1 MNIVQHAWEKF
12 QGVCTLIAD
21 VLEKKVDYLTFLEQL
36 KKALDGLGCQIIREV
51 LEAADT
57 YLREHREERPGWQVE
72 RKDDPKTILTPFGQV
87 TYRRTYY
94 RHKETGSCAYLVDSL
109 AGYGPHQKVDVL
121 VKAEAVERATEL
133 SYCKSGE
140 ISPAV
145 VVSAETVMKELRE
158 FTPRDASPP
167 PKVKRKCRYLF
178 VEADED
184 HVSGQDKKNHLP
196 RLVYVHEGKERVGSK
211 RKRLRN
217 PRYFAGIYKDVEELW
232 YAVLDY
238 LDTHYEGVEVI
249 FVCGDGDWWIRK
261 GVEILPGSVFV
272 LDLFHL
278 DKYLV
283 AALGKGSE
291 DYRRIWAALRQK
303 DQLGAESILKEAAQ
317 KALTPGQ
324 KKAIRDCRRYIR
336 RNWDGIIAYRLYP
349 EAELGVSAEGHVSHI
364 LSSRLSSRPMAWS
377 EKGVDQMARLR
388 ATKANGVSVRQ
399 LYVEQYRQG
408 LPPLPINPEVLAGEW
423 QKLKKVS
430 GEVLDNLPALRGPV
444 SQLTKALKM
453 ISHNIS
459 FLW

>member
-1 MNIVQHAWEKF
+1 MNIVKQAWEKF

-21 VLEKKVDYLTFLEQL
+21 VLEKKVDYLTFVEHL
-36 KKALDGLGCQIIREV
+36 KKTLDDLGGQIIREV
-51 LEAADT
+51 LEATDT
-57 YLREHREERPGWQVE
+57 YLREHKEERPGWQVE
-72 RKDDPKTILTPFGQV
+72 RKNDPKTILTPFGQV

-94 RHKETGSCAYLVDSL
+94 RHKETGSCAYLVDNL

-145 VVSAETVMKELRE
+145 VVSAETVLKELRE
-158 FTPRDASPP
+158 FTPQDTSLP
-167 PKVKRKCRYLF
+167 PKVKRKRRYLF

-196 RLVYVHEGKERVGSK
+196 RLVYVHEGKERVGPK
-211 RKRLRN
+211 RKKLKN

-238 LDTHYEGVEVI
+238 LDTHYEGVEII
-249 FVCGDGDWWIRK
+249 FVCGDGDRWIRK

-283 AALGKGSE
+283 AALGKSE
-291 DYRRIWAALRQK
+291 DYRRIWVALRQK
-303 DQLGAESILKEAAQ
+303 DQLGVENILKKAAQ
-317 KALTPGQ
+317 KALSPGQ

-388 ATKANGVSVRQ
+388 AAKANGVSVRR

-408 LPPLPINPEVLAGEW
+408 LFPLPVNAQFLTEER

-430 GEVLDNLPALRGPV
+430 GEVLDNLPALHGPV
-444 SQLTKALKM
+444 SQLTRALKM
-453 ISHNIS
+453 ISRNIS